1 MTPLVAVLAA
11 GFAAGCCLVASGWTK
26 AIPTPTENRSLSR
39 SRRTDVR
46 RRMVLAAALGL
57 SVAMITRWPVA
68 ALALGAFGWFT
79 PDLFGSKAARE
90 QATAKTEGIASWTEM
105 LRDTI
110 SGAHGLEEAVMT
122 TSTVAPAAIRREV
135 TDLAVRLERQP
146 LELALRSFANDL
158 AHPTGD
164 LVVASLTLA
173 ASGAVGDLG
182 ELLGTLAVSA
192 RDEAGM
198 RLRVDAAR
206 ARLRT
211 AVRVIAGC
219 TAATALGLVV
229 LNRPYLKVYEGAVG
243 QLVLGCVAGLWG
255 ASLWWLTRM
264 GDYLAPE
271 RFLAIPDL
279 DKAPIALT
287 EVDH

>member
-46 RRMVLAAALGL
+46 RRLVLAAAFGL

-146 LELALRSFANDL
+146 LEIALRSFANDL

-279 DKAPIALT
+279 DTTLIAQT
-287 EVDH
+287 EVD